1 MCLHQAWSLR
11 EILKFMNIKKQN
23 GFTLIEAMITVV
35 VFSFGLLGVA
45 GIMTV
50 AVKNNHNGYMRS
62 QAALL
67 STSMLDMMRR
77 NQIPLWSD
85 GYNGTYAGTTDIS
98 ADCIDETSSC
108 NPAALVVR
116 DVSQWSNMIT
126 QLLPN
131 SSGTIACATTGPP
144 ISAVP
149 VVIPDPL
156 EPLEA
161 TDPGYPSL
169 PLIACNNCTIE
180 PFNGY
185 CTISVSWTESNE
197 ISSSS
202 VQTYTL
208 IGKP

>member
-1 MCLHQAWSLR
+1 
-11 EILKFMNIKKQN
+11 MNTKKQN
-23 GFTLIEAMITVV
+23 GFTLIEGMIAVV

-85 GYNGTYAGTTDIS
+85 GYNGTYSGTSDITSDCADVANSCSPTD
-98 ADCIDETSSC
+98 
-108 NPAALVVR
+108 LVAR

-131 SSGTIACATTGPP
+131 SSGTIACATTGAPLSV
-144 ISAVP
+144 IP
-149 VVIPDPL
+149 VMKPDPL
-156 EPLEA
+156 EPLEPGV
-161 TDPGYPSL
+161 PGYPFL
-169 PLIACNNCTIE
+169 PLVTCLNCTIE

-185 CTISVSWTESNE
+185 CTISVAWTESNE
-197 ISSSS
+197 ISASSA
-202 VQTYTL
+202 QTYTL
-208 IGKP
+208 VGKP

>member
-1 MCLHQAWSLR
+1 
-11 EILKFMNIKKQN
+11 MNKSKQY
-23 GFTLIEAMITVV
+23 GFTLIEGMIAVV

-62 QAALL
+62 QAAFL
-67 STSMLDMMRR
+67 STSMLDVMRR
-77 NQIPLWSD
+77 NQIPLWTN
-85 GYNGTYAGTTDIS
+85 GYNGTYSGNTDI
-98 ADCIDETSSC
+98 TSSC
-108 NPAALVVR
+108 MDVSTSCDPDDLVTR
-116 DVSQWSNMIT
+116 DVNQWSNMIT

-131 SSGTIACATTGPP
+131 SSGTIACATTGAPL
-144 ISAVP
+144 SAIP
-149 VVIPDPL
+149 VEIPDPA
-156 EPLEA
+156 EPLEPS
-161 TDPGYPSL
+161 DPSYPSL
-169 PLIACNNCTIE
+169 PLIPCLNCTIE

-197 ISSSS
+197 ISASS